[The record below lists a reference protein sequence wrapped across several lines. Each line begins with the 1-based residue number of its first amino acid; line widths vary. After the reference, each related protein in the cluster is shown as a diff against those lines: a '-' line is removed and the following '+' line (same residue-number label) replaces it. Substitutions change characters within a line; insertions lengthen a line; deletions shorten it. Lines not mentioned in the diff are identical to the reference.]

1 MQTLTVLAAAVAA
14 AVLAAV
20 ATAALMSPEWGG
32 RRSRHSA
39 SGPSA
44 GQPDAVRARGGSPA
58 SSDFLGLAT
67 LDWAA
72 ARGPA
77 EAAALG
83 AKRAVP
89 CLECARHTAVLCGLA
104 HNVVSTLPAMLE
116 SMRKTGELF
125 ADYRVVVM
133 ESDSDDGSAALLAAW
148 QQQDPG
154 RVTVISRRMFG
165 EGVRNR
171 SDRTVALAAMR
182 NMLASVIYGMGSVRE
197 GAGAGET
204 PPRQAARWLTGSDA
218 PRGGGRRLARAPYRH
233 WAPPEDPEAA
243 AVRLAEAARARN
255 GCAGGLCWAGSNLT
269 AQSGRALRG
278 GRPRG
283 GDEGGEG
290 GPATW
295 AAGARSLAGF
305 SFDVVVMGDL
315 DFEFGWDV
323 GGVASVFR
331 PHDEDA
337 AAGWFGST
345 HSPVE
350 DGECRPPRGAILS
363 AAESDEQFAA
373 EVASAGPRCPP
384 PRPGNASWAYE
395 WDVAAAYGQQAA
407 SGFVWDWAALRLRG
421 LDYGNHIEARSGSK
435 WYPALKRRLRAPGLP
450 WMPVRCAFGGLA
462 VFRAAALATG
472 QWSGDSSANG
482 CEHAGLC
489 TSMAMH
495 GFRRVFVVPTMVQ
508 LYDLRGGGGSW
519 LGRLANASAN
529 TARSRPK
536 GWAKGGGLRVQTGD
550 SEFLSVPAGERVRI
564 PVPPAV
570 VPKAST
576 KTPASEQASAG
587 QP

>member
-1 MQTLTVLAAAVAA
+1 
-14 AVLAAV
+14 
-20 ATAALMSPEWGG
+20 
-32 RRSRHSA
+32 
-39 SGPSA
+39 
-44 GQPDAVRARGGSPA
+44 
-58 SSDFLGLAT
+58 
-67 LDWAA
+67 
-72 ARGPA
+72 
-77 EAAALG
+77 
-83 AKRAVP
+83 
-89 CLECARHTAVLCGLA
+89 
-104 HNVVSTLPAMLE
+104 MLE

-154 RVTVISRRMFG
+154 RVTVISRRIFG
-165 EGVRNR
+165 EGVRDR

-197 GAGAGET
+197 
-204 PPRQAARWLTGSDA
+204 
-218 PRGGGRRLARAPYRH
+218 
-233 WAPPEDPEAA
+233 
-243 AVRLAEAARARN
+243 
-255 GCAGGLCWAGSNLT
+255 
-269 AQSGRALRG
+269 
-278 GRPRG
+278 
-283 GDEGGEG
+283 
-290 GPATW
+290 
-295 AAGARSLAGF
+295 GF

-384 PRPGNASWAYE
+384 PRPGNASWAYA

>member
-1 MQTLTVLAAAVAA
+1 
-14 AVLAAV
+14 
-20 ATAALMSPEWGG
+20 
-32 RRSRHSA
+32 
-39 SGPSA
+39 
-44 GQPDAVRARGGSPA
+44 
-58 SSDFLGLAT
+58 
-67 LDWAA
+67 
-72 ARGPA
+72 
-77 EAAALG
+77 
-83 AKRAVP
+83 
-89 CLECARHTAVLCGLA
+89 
-104 HNVVSTLPAMLE
+104 MLE

-165 EGVRNR
+165 EGVRDR

-197 GAGAGET
+197 
-204 PPRQAARWLTGSDA
+204 
-218 PRGGGRRLARAPYRH
+218 
-233 WAPPEDPEAA
+233 
-243 AVRLAEAARARN
+243 
-255 GCAGGLCWAGSNLT
+255 
-269 AQSGRALRG
+269 
-278 GRPRG
+278 
-283 GDEGGEG
+283 
-290 GPATW
+290 
-295 AAGARSLAGF
+295 
-305 SFDVVVMGDL
+305 
-315 DFEFGWDV
+315 
-323 GGVASVFR
+323 
-331 PHDEDA
+331 
-337 AAGWFGST
+337 
-345 HSPVE
+345 
-350 DGECRPPRGAILS
+350 
-363 AAESDEQFAA
+363 
-373 EVASAGPRCPP
+373 GPRCPP